1 MYYALG
7 EAITRALPREAAW
20 AMAKY
25 LSRIYAGI
33 ISQDLGAIR
42 SNLRQALP
50 KSVDENEL
58 KNVAK
63 RVIENYAY
71 YLVDLFYTEK
81 LSKDFIEA
89 HVEIQG
95 LAYLDDALLKNH
107 GVILASAHLG
117 HWEMGGMT
125 LSKIGY
131 PIHAIA
137 IKHQDPRIE
146 EIFQRRRRHNGLRII
161 HLGISIRECYKVLR
175 ENEIL
180 AINADRLFSED
191 GIPVKF
197 MNKMTYFPEG
207 ISRFSLFTGAAV
219 IPTFFIM
226 KHRGRY
232 LLDIQPPLEES
243 GPESLTQAFAARL
256 EEEIKRYPDQ
266 WFIFQAFWKPPQW
279 PL

>member
-1 MYYALG
+1 MCYGVG
-7 EAITRALPREAAW
+7 EEITRTLSREDAW
-20 AMAKY
+20 TLAKY
-25 LSRIYAGI
+25 LSRIYASI
-33 ISQDLGAIR
+33 ISQDLGAIQ

-50 KSVDENEL
+50 KSMDENGL

-81 LSKDFIEA
+81 LSKDFIQA
-89 HVEIQG
+89 NVEIQG
-95 LAYLDDALLKNH
+95 LSYLDDALLKNH
-107 GVILASAHLG
+107 GVVLASAHVG

-146 EIFQRRRRHNGLRII
+146 EIFQKRRRYNGLRII

-175 ENEIL
+175 ENKIL
-180 AINADRLFSED
+180 ALNADRLFSED
-191 GIPVKF
+191 GIPVNF
-197 MNKMTYFPEG
+197 MNKRVYFPEG
-207 ISRFSLFTGAAV
+207 ISRFSLFTGATV

-232 LLDIQPPLEES
+232 LLDIQQPLEES
-243 GPESLTQAFAARL
+243 RPESLTQAFAVRL

-266 WFIFQAFWKPPQW
+266 WFIFEPFWKPPQW